1 MFINR
6 RLMFIKPGMM
16 PGDGCGKAR
25 LSVNERGY
33 TLIELSVVVLLA
45 GMMLLIAV
53 PRIRDAV
60 LSDGLKTATRKLV
73 GASRELRNEAIRE
86 QVDYLLHLDFSHPG
100 FWTYSADTTPEKL
113 SEIRRQPTSFAK
125 DVAIEDFSRPGEEK
139 KTEGEV
145 EIRFHRQG
153 YVDPAVIHL
162 KKDDRVFTVI
172 FHPFLDTVTVYE
184 EYVDYTF
191 DEGELSYGR

>member
-1 MFINR
+1 
-6 RLMFIKPGMM
+6 MFIKPGMM

-60 LSDGLKTATRKLV
+60 LSDDLKTATRRLV
-73 GASRELRNEAIRE
+73 GASRELKNEAIRE
-86 QVDYLLHLDFSHPG
+86 QVDYLLHLDLSHPG

-113 SEIRRQPTSFAK
+113 SEIRKQPASFAK
-125 DVAIEDFSRPGEEK
+125 DVAIADFSRPGEEK
-139 KTEGEV
+139 QTEGEA
-145 EIRFHRQG
+145 EIRFYRQG
-153 YVDPAVIHL
+153 YVDPVVIHL

-172 FHPFLDTVTVYE
+172 FHPFLDKVTVYE
-184 EYVDYTF
+184 EYVDFKF
-191 DEGELSYGR
+191 DEGEQAFGR